1 MVKDSVVELEGLP
14 MGAPTMIN
22 VQYLRKYLRD
32 KDVESL
38 RARDTPEEAV
48 EGAGGTE
55 WEVEDILEARQS
67 RGRKEYLLK

>member
-1 MVKDSVVELEGLP
+1 MRDPFKVVKIVKDSVAELEGLP

-38 RARDTPEEAV
+38 
-48 EGAGGTE
+48 
-55 WEVEDILEARQS
+55 
-67 RGRKEYLLK
+67 